1 MALPRLRKT
10 RFQTPSLNLPPA
22 LLMFAKPLLA
32 TLLASAL
39 LAAGCAKKAPAPAAP
54 APIEVGV
61 VTIAPQAVT
70 LTRELPGR
78 TSAFRVAEVRA
89 RVSGIVLKRLF
100 TEGADV
106 KEGQALY
113 QIDPAPYQAALD
125 SARATL
131 ARAEANA
138 TSTRLQEQ
146 RSKQLLEA
154 KAISQQDFDNALA
167 SLQAGEA
174 DIASAKAALQT
185 AEINL
190 GYTSVISPVSGRIGR
205 SQVTEGAYVQAGAA
219 TLLATVQ
226 QLDPLYVDLTQSS
239 TEVLRLR
246 RALAEGK
253 LQRTDS
259 GDARVQLLLD
269 DGRAYAQEG
278 ALQFSDVTVDPST
291 SSITLR
297 AIFPNP
303 QGDLLPGM
311 FVRARLAEGS
321 APDAILVPQFAVSR
335 NAQGDAV
342 ALVVGAESK
351 VESRVIQTSR
361 SLGNQWLVSSGLAA
375 GDQVIV
381 ENIQRIRPGVVV
393 KPIPATNVPA
403 VK

>member
-1 MALPRLRKT
+1 M
-10 RFQTPSLNLPPA
+10 PA
-22 LLMFAKPLLA
+22 KVVSVLLA
-32 TLLASAL
+32 LASFS
-39 LAAGCAKKAPAPAAP
+39 LAAGCAKKAPPPAAP
-54 APIEVGV
+54 APVEVGV
-61 VTIAPQAVT
+61 ITITTQPVT

-106 KEGQALY
+106 REGQPLY

-125 SARATL
+125 SARASL

-138 TSTRLQEQ
+138 ASARLLEQ
-146 RSKQLLEA
+146 RSKQLLA
-154 KAISQQDFDNALA
+154 DKAVSQQDYDNALA
-167 SLQAGEA
+167 GLNAGEA
-174 DIASAKAALQT
+174 DIAAAQAAVQT

-190 GYTSVISPVSGRIGR
+190 GYTAVTSPVSGRIGR

-226 QLDPLYVDLTQSS
+226 QLDPLYVDLAQSS

-253 LQRTDS
+253 LQRTTS
-259 GDARVQLLLD
+259 GEARVRLLLD
-269 DGRAYAQEG
+269 DGRTYDHEG
-278 ALQFSDVTVDPST
+278 TLQFSDVTVDPST

-303 QGDLLPGM
+303 EGELLPGM
-311 FVRARLAEGS
+311 FVRARLAEGN
-321 APDAILVPQFAVSR
+321 APDAILVPQLAITR
-335 NAQGDAV
+335 NAQRDAV

-351 VESRVIQTSR
+351 VEARVVRTPR
-361 SLGNQWLVSSGLAA
+361 TVGNQWLVGEGLQT

-381 ENIQRIRPGVVV
+381 ENLQRIRPGAVV
-393 KPIPATNVPA
+393 KPYPARVPA
-403 VK
+403 STAPAAK

>member
-1 MALPRLRKT
+1 MSAKVASIVL
-10 RFQTPSLNLPPA
+10 A
-22 LLMFAKPLLA
+22 HLLLF
-32 TLLASAL
+32 
-39 LAAGCAKKAPAPAAP
+39 AAGCAKKAPPPAAP

-61 VTIAPQAVT
+61 IKISTQPVT

-100 TEGADV
+100 TEGSDV
-106 KEGQALY
+106 REGQALY

-125 SARATL
+125 SARAAL
-131 ARAEANA
+131 ARAKANA
-138 TSTRLQEQ
+138 ASSRLLEQ
-146 RSKQLLEA
+146 RSKQLLA
-154 KAISQQDFDNALA
+154 DKAISQQDYDNALA
-167 SLQAGEA
+167 GLQAGEA
-174 DIASAKAALQT
+174 DIAAAKAAVQT

-190 GYTSVISPVSGRIGR
+190 GYTSVVSPVSGRIGR

-226 QLDPLYVDLTQSS
+226 QLDPLYIDLAQSS

-259 GDARVQLLLD
+259 GEARVQLLLD
-269 DGRAYAQEG
+269 DGRVYAEEG
-278 ALQFSDVTVDPST
+278 TLQFSDVTVDPST

-303 QGDLLPGM
+303 KGDLLPGM

-321 APDAILVPQFAVSR
+321 APDAILVPQFAITR

-351 VESRVIQTSR
+351 VESRVVQTPR
-361 SLGNQWLVSSGLAA
+361 SVGNQWLVSTGLAP

-381 ENIQRIRPGVVV
+381 ENLQRIRPGAVV
-393 KPIPATNVPA
+393 KPAPATNVPA
-403 VK
+403 SSAPAAK

>member
-1 MALPRLRKT
+1 MSAQAALV
-10 RFQTPSLNLPPA
+10 
-22 LLMFAKPLLA
+22 LLVLA
-32 TLLASAL
+32 VLV
-39 LAAGCAKKAPAPAAP
+39 AGCAKKTPPPPAPAPV
-54 APIEVGV
+54 EVGV
-61 VTIAPQAVT
+61 IAIATQPVT

-89 RVSGIVLKRLF
+89 RVSGIVQKRLF

-106 KEGQALY
+106 REGQALY
-113 QIDPAPYQAALD
+113 QIDAAPYQATLD
-125 SARATL
+125 SARAAL

-138 TSTRLQEQ
+138 ASARLQEQ

-154 KAISQQDFDNALA
+154 KAVSQQDYDNALA
-167 SLQAGEA
+167 ALQAAEA
-174 DIASAKAALQT
+174 DIAAARAAQQT

-190 GYTSVISPVSGRIGR
+190 GYTSVTSPLSGRIGR

-226 QLDPLYVDLTQSS
+226 QLDPLYVDLAQSS

-253 LQRTDS
+253 LHRTDS
-259 GDARVQLLLD
+259 GEARVQLLLD
-269 DGRAYAQEG
+269 DSRAYAEEG
-278 ALQFSDVTVDPST
+278 TLQFSDVTVDPST

-303 QGDLLPGM
+303 RGELLPGM

-321 APDAILVPQFAVSR
+321 APDAILVPQLAVTR

-342 ALVVGAESK
+342 ALVVGPDSK
-351 VESRVIQTSR
+351 VESRIVQTPR
-361 SLGNQWLVSSGLAA
+361 SVGNQWLVSAGLVP

-381 ENIQRIRPGVVV
+381 ENLQRIRPGAVV
-393 KPIPATNVPA
+393 KPVPA
-403 VK
+403 KAPASTAPAAN

>member
-1 MALPRLRKT
+1 MSAHAALV
-10 RFQTPSLNLPPA
+10 
-22 LLMFAKPLLA
+22 
-32 TLLASAL
+32 LLASAL
-39 LAAGCAKKAPAPAAP
+39 LFSAGCAKKAPPPAAP
-54 APIEVGV
+54 APVEVGV
-61 VTIAPQAVT
+61 ITVATQPVT

-89 RVSGIVLKRLF
+89 RVSGIVQKRLF

-106 KEGQALY
+106 REGQALY

-138 TSTRLQEQ
+138 ASIRLAEQ

-154 KAISQQDFDNALA
+154 KAVSQQDYDNALA
-167 SLQAGEA
+167 GLQAAEA
-174 DIASAKAALQT
+174 DIAAAKAAVQS

-190 GYTSVISPVSGRIGR
+190 GYTSVVSPVSGRIGR
-205 SQVTEGAYVQAGAA
+205 SQVTEGAYVQASSA

-226 QLDPLYVDLTQSS
+226 QLDPLYVDLAQSS
-239 TEVLRLR
+239 AEVLRLR

-259 GDARVQLLLD
+259 GEARVTLLLD
-269 DGRAYAQEG
+269 DGATYAQEG
-278 ALQFSDVTVDPST
+278 RLQFSDVTVDPST

-303 QGDLLPGM
+303 QGELLPGM

-321 APDAILVPQFAVSR
+321 APEAILVPQLAVTR

-342 ALVVGAESK
+342 ALVVDAESK
-351 VESRVIQTSR
+351 VAQRIVKTPR
-361 SLGNQWLVSSGLAA
+361 AVGNQWLVSEGLAP

-381 ENIQRIRPGVVV
+381 ENLQRIRPGALV
-393 KPIPATNVPA
+393 KAAPAKIPATAAPA
-403 VK
+403 AK